1 MGADLFTLWMNDM
14 PVPETQPAA
23 ALLVEVLDLTR
34 RVVALLPAHEAARQK
49 LCHRTV
55 AVLLFD
61 EQGRL
66 ALRRRPGTSAGK
78 PGRWDVSV
86 RGPAL
91 AGESL
96 QDAASRAL
104 KAELGIH
111 AERLRLVLELP
122 AQPENNNEFLHVF
135 SLTRP
140 DALSSTAQDRESG
153 EYSFSPEELD
163 CLLRDFR
170 ELVSP
175 RFLLLAEA
183 MSLKGLWRR
192 RP

>member
-1 MGADLFTLWMNDM
+1 MDAMTAPD
-14 PVPETQPAA
+14 TQPAPA
-23 ALLVEVLDLTR
+23 PLVEVLDQAR
-34 RVVALLPAHEAARQK
+34 RVVAVLPANEAVRQK

-66 ALRRRPGTSAGK
+66 ALRRRQETATGK

-91 AGESL
+91 AGESI

-135 SLTRP
+135 SLTRVEG
-140 DALSSTAQDRESG
+140 ATFSQQDRESG
-153 EYSFSPEELD
+153 EYSFSAEELD

>member
-1 MGADLFTLWMNDM
+1 M
-14 PVPETQPAA
+14 PEVLPAPA
-23 ALLVEVLDLTR
+23 SLVEVLDPSR
-34 RVVALLPAHEAARQK
+34 RVVALLPANEAARQK

-61 EQGRL
+61 ELGRL
-66 ALRRRPGTSAGK
+66 ALRRRPKTPAGK
-78 PGRWDVSV
+78 AGRWDVSV

-122 AQPENNNEFLHVF
+122 SQPENNNEFLHVF

-140 DALSSTAQDRESG
+140 EVAPSNAQDRESG